1 MTQEQSQVGTTVVDV
16 EPSRFDLLL
25 LAIPLALLTGI
36 VAAPLFSVPFVRTI
50 VVGAIAA
57 ASLIGYGLY
66 AVS

>member
-36 VAAPLFSVPFVRTI
+36 VAAPLFSVPFIRTI